1 MVLQGLW
8 QRRLRQIHTTLA
20 AVVGAQLL
28 LWLVS
33 GLFMVAAPIE
43 TVRGEHLRASVA
55 SPALKEYEAYIP
67 PEIALAS
74 VDFPATEALLTN
86 RLGTPVWYISGSGGD
101 AIIDAIS
108 GEALT
113 ALSAND
119 ASEAAIAAYSGA
131 GELLGVHYLD
141 TAPQEYGGPVPVWRA
156 DFGPSD
162 KASLY
167 VDPMSGDLRSVRTP
181 LWRAVDVFW
190 GLHIMDWSTR
200 ENFNSWWLRATSVF
214 ALLFALSGA
223 ALLGTRAVQAWRRA
237 RRTRGHG

>member
-1 MVLQGLW
+1 MLLQGLW

-20 AVVGAQLL
+20 AIVGAQLL

-33 GLFMVAAPIE
+33 GLFMVVAPIE
-43 TVRGEHLRASVA
+43 TVRGEHLRASVT
-55 SPALKEYEAYIP
+55 SPALNPSETYIA

-74 VDFPATEALLTN
+74 IDFAATEATLTN
-86 RLGTPVWYISGSGGD
+86 RLGTPVWYISGAGED

-113 ALSAND
+113 TLSAND

-131 GELLGVHYLD
+131 GELLGIHYLEK
-141 TAPQEYGGPVPVWRA
+141 APQEYGGPVPVWRA
-156 DFGPSD
+156 EFGPSN

-167 VDPMSGDLRSVRTP
+167 IDPMSGELRSVRTP
-181 LWRAVDVFW
+181 LWRAFDVFW

-214 ALLFALSGA
+214 ALLFALSGT

-237 RRTRGHG
+237 RRGHG

>member
-1 MVLQGLW
+1 MLLQGLW

-20 AVVGAQLL
+20 AIVGAQLL

-33 GLFMVAAPIE
+33 GLFMVVAPIE
-43 TVRGEHLRASVA
+43 TVRGEHLRAPIA
-55 SPALKEYEAYIP
+55 SPALKEYEAYIA
-67 PEIALAS
+67 PEIALAR
-74 VDFPATEALLTN
+74 VDFPATEATLTN
-86 RLGTPVWYISGSGGD
+86 RLGTPVWYISGSGGN

-108 GEALT
+108 GGALT
-113 ALSAND
+113 TLSADD

-131 GELLGVHYLD
+131 GGLLGMHYLD
-141 TAPQEYGGPVPVWRA
+141 KAPQEYGGPVPVWRA

-167 VDPMSGDLRSVRTP
+167 IDPMSGELRSVRTP
-181 LWRAVDVFW
+181 LWRAFDLFW

-214 ALLFALSGA
+214 ALLFALSGVT
-223 ALLGTRAVQAWRRA
+223 LLGTRAVQTWGRRK
-237 RRTRGHG
+237 RMGR